1 MMRRH
6 AGLGAVLG
14 LTAVMVLNACS
25 DEPLE
30 ETTSAPVP
38 TTETPSPSESD
49 PTTEA
54 PGDDAETTSAPPELS
69 VEEQDEANIEETL
82 QLYTVALSDAFN
94 GDESIEGIYPFSRD
108 AAREKWV
115 TEVMAAQA
123 QELSFSGTMDV
134 EALEVTAGGKTAEA
148 VACLDVSAVQAVDE
162 DGNSVITEDRL
173 DRTLQDYVLERDDS
187 AQLGWYVVED
197 TNRNEP
203 CDG

>member
-1 MMRRH
+1 MSSTRMRL
-6 AGLGAVLG
+6 ASLVAVG
-14 LTAVMVLNACS
+14 MLTLSGCS
-25 DEPLE
+25 DAPGAGS
-30 ETTSAPVP
+30 TTPAPSTAAP
-38 TTETPSPSESD
+38 TTAEPVA
-49 PTTEA
+49 TTEA
-54 PGDDAETTSAPPELS
+54 PADDAQTASAPPELS
-69 VEEQDEANIEETL
+69 ATEQDEADIEETL

-134 EALEVTAGGKTAEA
+134 EALEVTVGGETAEA

-187 AQLGWYVVED
+187 AQLGWYIVED

>member
-1 MMRRH
+1 MSSTRVRLASLVA
-6 AGLGAVLG
+6 AGM
-14 LTAVMVLNACS
+14 LTLTGCS
-25 DEPLE
+25 DGPGDSS
-30 ETTSAPVP
+30 TTPAPSTAAP
-38 TTETPSPSESD
+38 TTAEPVA
-49 PTTEA
+49 TTEA
-54 PGDDAETTSAPPELS
+54 PVDDAETASAPPELS
-69 VEEQDEANIEETL
+69 AEEQDEADIEETL

-94 GDESIEGIYPFSRD
+94 GDASIEGIYPFSRD

-115 TEVMAAQA
+115 TEVMAAKA
-123 QELSFSGTMDV
+123 QELNFSGTMDV
-134 EALEVTAGGKTAEA
+134 EALEVTVGGETAEA
-148 VACLDVSAVQAVDE
+148 VACLDVSAVQAVDA

>member
-1 MMRRH
+1 MSSTRIRL
-6 AGLGAVLG
+6 ASLVAVGMLA
-14 LTAVMVLNACS
+14 LTGCS
-25 DEPLE
+25 DAPGAGS
-30 ETTSAPVP
+30 TTPAPSTAAP
-38 TTETPSPSESD
+38 TTAEPVA
-49 PTTEA
+49 TTEA
-54 PGDDAETTSAPPELS
+54 PADDAQTASAPPELS
-69 VEEQDEANIEETL
+69 AEEQDEADIEETL

-134 EALEVTAGGKTAEA
+134 EAREVTVGGETAEA

-187 AQLGWYVVED
+187 AQLGWYIVED

>member
-1 MMRRH
+1 MMRRQ

-14 LTAVMVLNACS
+14 LAAVLVLNGCS
-25 DEPLE
+25 DELPE
-30 ETTSAPVP
+30 EADPVP
-38 TTETPSPSESD
+38 AATTETPSPSESD

-54 PGDDAETTSAPPELS
+54 PVDDAETTSAPPELS
-69 VEEQDEANIEETL
+69 VEEDEADIEETL

-94 GDESIEGIYPFSRD
+94 GDGSIEGIYPFSRD

-115 TEVMAAQA
+115 TEVMAAKA
-123 QELSFSGTMDV
+123 QELNFSGTMDV
-134 EALEVTAGGKTAEA
+134 EALEVTVGGETAEA
-148 VACLDVSAVQAVDE
+148 VACLDVSAVQAVDA